1 MDVQGYKFSK
11 THEWVA
17 EENNSAKIGIS
28 DFAQK
33 ELGDVVYV
41 ELPAVGSVIE
51 SSKQFGTVESTKAA
65 SEIYAPVN
73 GTVVEV
79 NTELIKN
86 PQLINSDP
94 YGKGWMIRITVT
106 RPEQLKNLLTL
117 EQYQAQAVHH

>member
-1 MDVQGYKFSK
+1 MDVRGYKFSK

-41 ELPAVGSVIE
+41 ELPAVGAKIE

-86 PQLINSDP
+86 PQLINADP
-94 YGKGWMIRITVT
+94 YGKGWMIRITVAK
-106 RPEQLKNLLTL
+106 PEQLKNLLTL
-117 EQYQAQAVHH
+117 EQYQAQAVH